1 VFLTLKDFVKQSI
14 FTQVILDHTAS
25 LDLFLFFKVI
35 NYDVH
40 TYSSLLFYGNG
51 IHILRIIHIYLQVK
65 IITRNDE
72 AS

>member
-40 TYSSLLFYGNG
+40 TYILKFIVLWQWDSYIANNPYLF
-51 IHILRIIHIYLQVK
+51 
-65 IITRNDE
+65 T
-72 AS
+72 S